1 MKKQPKIFRIF
12 VYIVLILVALSI
24 IVPVA
29 WVFMS
34 SIKENAEFYGNPW
47 NLPKGFYFQ
56 NFVDAWQKANMGDY
70 LLNSVIVTAMS
81 LVILLVVAVPCSYVL
96 SRVDFKGRKILRTLM
111 KAGLFINLSYIVIPI
126 FLVLLDLNMTFKTQW
141 FLNNRLVLS
150 IIYAATSIPFTV
162 YLLSNFFSSIS
173 KTYEEAARIDGAGY
187 FRTMIDIIL
196 PMAKPAVITV
206 ILFNFLSFWNEY
218 ILAQTIMVKPEMRTL
233 PVGLINL
240 QQAAR
245 GGAEFGRLYAG
256 LVLVML
262 PTLILYIMVQKQ
274 LTEGMMVGGDKG

>member
-1 MKKQPKIFRIF
+1 MKKQTKIFRVF

-56 NFVDAWQKANMGDY
+56 NFIDAWEKANMGSY
-70 LLNSVIVTAMS
+70 LFNSVVVTAMA
-81 LVILLVVAVPCSYVL
+81 LGILLAVAVPCAYVL
-96 SRVDFKGRKILRTLM
+96 SRMDFKGRKFLRTLM

-126 FLVLLDLNMTFKTQW
+126 FLILLDLNLTFKTQW
-141 FLNNRLVLS
+141 FLNNKLVLA
-150 IIYAATSIPFTV
+150 IIYSATAIPFTV

-206 ILFNFLSFWNEY
+206 ILFNFLLFWNEY

-233 PVGLINL
+233 PVGLISL
-240 QQAAR
+240 QQASR
-245 GGAEFGRLYAG
+245 GAAQYGRLYAG

>member
-56 NFVDAWQKANMGDY
+56 NFIDAWEKANMGAY
-70 LLNSVIVTAMS
+70 LLNSVVVTAMA
-81 LVILLVVAVPCSYVL
+81 LVILLIVAIPCSYVL
-96 SRVDFKGRKILRTLM
+96 SRMEFKGRKFLRTLM

-126 FLVLLDLNMTFKTQW
+126 FLVLLDLNVTFKTQW
-141 FLNNRLVLS
+141 FLNNRIVLA

-233 PVGLINL
+233 PVGLISL
-240 QQAAR
+240 QQASRSA
-245 GGAEFGRLYAG
+245 AQYGRLYAG

>member
-96 SRVDFKGRKILRTLM
+96 SRMEFKGRKFLRTLM

-126 FLVLLDLNMTFKTQW
+126 FLVLLDLNVTFKTQW
-141 FLNNRLVLS
+141 FLNNRIVLA

-173 KTYEEAARIDGAGY
+173 KTYEEGELLTKPIEDELLKDSRIEKMDAILDPTSGAA
-187 FRTMIDIIL
+187 L
-196 PMAKPAVITV
+196 MALK
-206 ILFNFLSFWNEY
+206 
-218 ILAQTIMVKPEMRTL
+218 
-233 PVGLINL
+233 
-240 QQAAR
+240 
-245 GGAEFGRLYAG
+245 YAG
-256 LVLVML
+256 VEITDDIVENL
-262 PTLILYIMVQKQ
+262 
-274 LTEGMMVGGDKG
+274 KG

>member
-1 MKKQPKIFRIF
+1 MKKQTKIFRVF

-56 NFVDAWQKANMGDY
+56 NFIDAWEKANMGTY
-70 LLNSVIVTAMS
+70 LFNSVVVTAMA
-81 LVILLVVAVPCSYVL
+81 LGILLAVAVPCAYVL
-96 SRVDFKGRKILRTLM
+96 SRMDFKGRKFLRTLM

-126 FLVLLDLNMTFKTQW
+126 FLILLDLNLTFKTQW
-141 FLNNRLVLS
+141 FLNNRLVLA
-150 IIYAATSIPFTV
+150 IIYSATAIPFTV

-206 ILFNFLSFWNEY
+206 ILFNFLLFWNEY

-233 PVGLINL
+233 PVGLISL
-240 QQAAR
+240 QQASR
-245 GGAEFGRLYAG
+245 GAAQYGRLYAG

>member
-24 IVPVA
+24 IVPVV

-47 NLPKGFYFQ
+47 NLPRGFYLQ
-56 NFVDAWQKANMGDY
+56 NFIDAWKKANMGAY
-70 LLNSVIVTAMS
+70 LFNSVMVTAMA
-81 LVILLVVAVPCSYVL
+81 LGILLVVAIPCSYVL
-96 SRVDFKGRKILRTLM
+96 SRMDFKGKKFLRTLM

-126 FLVLLDLNMTFKTQW
+126 FLLLLDLNLTFKTKW
-141 FLNNRLVLS
+141 FLNNRLVLA
-150 IIYAATSIPFTV
+150 IIYSATSIPFTV

-233 PVGLINL
+233 PVGLVSL
-240 QQAAR
+240 QQSAR
-245 GGAEFGRLYAG
+245 GAAQYGRLYAG

>member
-24 IVPVA
+24 IVTVA

>member
-47 NLPKGFYFQ
+47 NLPKGLYLQ
-56 NFVDAWQKANMGDY
+56 NFTDAWQKANMGAY
-70 LLNSVIVTAMS
+70 LLNSVIVTIMA
-81 LVILLVVAVPCSYVL
+81 LAILLVVAIPCSYVL
-96 SRVDFKGRKILRTLM
+96 SRMEFKGRKFLRTLM

-126 FLVLLDLNMTFKTQW
+126 FLVLLDLNLTFKTQW
-141 FLNNRLVLS
+141 FLNNRIVLA
-150 IIYAATSIPFTV
+150 IIYASISIPFTV

-233 PVGLINL
+233 PVGLISL
-240 QQAAR
+240 QQASR
-245 GGAEFGRLYAG
+245 GAAEYGRLYAG
-256 LVLVML
+256 LVIVML

>member
-56 NFVDAWQKANMGDY
+56 NFIDAWQKANMGDY

-96 SRVDFKGRKILRTLM
+96 SRVDFKGRKILKTLM

>member
-96 SRVDFKGRKILRTLM
+96 SRVDFKGRKILKTLM

>member
-1 MKKQPKIFRIF
+1 MKKQTKIFRVF

-56 NFVDAWQKANMGDY
+56 NFIDAWEKANMGTY
-70 LLNSVIVTAMS
+70 LFNSVVVTAMA
-81 LVILLVVAVPCSYVL
+81 LGILLAVAVPCAYVL
-96 SRVDFKGRKILRTLM
+96 SRMDFKGRKFLRTLM

-126 FLVLLDLNMTFKTQW
+126 FLILLDLNLTFKTQG
-141 FLNNRLVLS
+141 FLNNRLVLA
-150 IIYAATSIPFTV
+150 IIYSATAIPFTV

-206 ILFNFLSFWNEY
+206 ILFNFLLFWNEY

-233 PVGLINL
+233 PVGLISL
-240 QQAAR
+240 QQASR
-245 GGAEFGRLYAG
+245 GAAQYGRLYAG

>member
-96 SRVDFKGRKILRTLM
+96 SRVDFKGRKFLRTLM

>member
-1 MKKQPKIFRIF
+1 MKKQTKLFRIF
-12 VYIVLILVALSI
+12 VYVILILVAISI
-24 IVPVA
+24 IAPLA

-47 NLPKGFYFQ
+47 SLPKGIYWQ
-56 NFVDAWQKANMGDY
+56 NFVDAWTKANMGDY
-70 LLNSVIVTAMS
+70 LLNSVIVTFLA
-81 LVILLVVAVPCSYVL
+81 LLILLVVAIPASYVL
-96 SRVDFKGRKILRTLM
+96 SRVEFKGRKVLRTLM

-126 FLVLLDLNMTFKTQW
+126 FLLLLDLNVTFNTQI
-141 FLNNRLVLS
+141 FLNNRLVLAV
-150 IIYAATSIPFTV
+150 IYAATSIPFTV

-187 FRTMIDIIL
+187 YRTMIDIIL

-233 PVGLINL
+233 PVGLISL
-240 QQAAR
+240 QQASR
-245 GGAEFGRLYAG
+245 GAAEYGRLYAG

-262 PTLILYIMVQKQ
+262 PTLILYIAVQKQ